1 MVEKN
6 EIIKSGE
13 IVISN
18 PIGGKL
24 VMKRI
29 STSKKGMKFK
39 EVFASE
45 ASLIAGNLTQG
56 SLQIANQA
64 MSVAQIF
71 KQAPNGLFTATVDP
85 AKLSKFK
92 NGTFT
97 TMVHGGE
104 KKLEHFGFTQVTA
117 SSAINPAMVLSA
129 AMQVMSMVSGT
140 YYLNQINSQIRQIDK
155 KLEELVQF
163 HHDENVGKLKAS
175 RYGLSE
181 IASREIVDIA
191 DINAIRSYKK
201 TLQEI
206 QEEYSYRLNRE
217 VNDFVP
223 DKKNDEKK
231 LENMNF
237 QLSIAFEASKL
248 SLFAELIELGT
259 RMKIGGQSELVEGLT
274 SQLENNYKNSLYL
287 NIDYAA
293 NNYYKIIKSK
303 YQKEKADKQN
313 NNNKIEQVVNF
324 VPALGW
330 GALGK
335 AAAQGV
341 VGIKKSIDISA
352 SKKKEEKRKSS
363 LDSLVSAVHEN
374 KRIETIDDT
383 ISEMLQLPYAQ
394 KEILY
399 VIDDNRQ
406 RVFVPAE

>member
-1 MVEKN
+1 
-6 EIIKSGE
+6 
-13 IVISN
+13 
-18 PIGGKL
+18 
-24 VMKRI
+24 
-29 STSKKGMKFK
+29 
-39 EVFASE
+39 
-45 ASLIAGNLTQG
+45 
-56 SLQIANQA
+56 
-64 MSVAQIF
+64 
-71 KQAPNGLFTATVDP
+71 
-85 AKLSKFK
+85 
-92 NGTFT
+92 
-97 TMVHGGE
+97 MVHGGE

-129 AMQVMSMVSGT
+129 GMQVMSMVSGT
-140 YYLNQINSQIRQIDK
+140 YYLNQINSQIHQIDK

-324 VPALGW
+324 VPALG
-330 GALGK
+330 
-335 AAAQGV
+335 
-341 VGIKKSIDISA
+341 
-352 SKKKEEKRKSS
+352 
-363 LDSLVSAVHEN
+363 
-374 KRIETIDDT
+374 
-383 ISEMLQLPYAQ
+383 
-394 KEILY
+394 
-399 VIDDNRQ
+399 
-406 RVFVPAE
+406 